1 MSSRAER
8 EAKGRKGETLAA
20 WYLRFKGWR
29 IIARRVK
36 TPRGEVDLI
45 ARRGRTLAFI
55 EVKWRA
61 SAAQLDFAVDPYRL
75 RRVAAALPARADA
88 QRRQCSAGVCG
99 VVRRGGQAERGG
111 TGVPRPGR
119 PGVPAPGRGLA
130 RGRIFTRDGRLVASV
145 MQEGLIRQRPSR

>member
-75 RRVAAALPARADA
+75 RRVAAAAEVLAARHARAGDTL
-88 QRRQCSAGVCG
+88 RIDVLLL
-99 VVRRGGQAERGG
+99 
-111 TGVPRPGR
+111 
-119 PGVPAPGRGLA
+119 APGRFPRHMANALM
-130 RGRIFTRDGRLVASV
+130 L
-145 MQEGLIRQRPSR
+145 